1 MTLYPCRSCSRRNEP
16 TEARGRTF
24 SLALALHWVIP
35 AQGLGVSIGCKSFEL
50 SRWVWRFGG
59 FASWCCFFSFSF
71 KVCRSGGLL
80 QAPGTHGSVCECRAD
95 LGMRVKCSFAV
106 PTCRGRVLGTQKHVQ
121 KWRVLECGNRART
134 DASTDAS
141 SWLLS
146 VFLFSFF
153 LNLQNCESSGLLVTV
168 AVRLC
173 CCGLSLSLCQGVTR
187 SSRGRRVC
195 EPGPGLRA
203 CSTDFTKDRSK
214 SIRNPQGLNHR
225 PPQHKSPDTSKP
237 SRPKRRACWHDGCF
251 LQPGPAVD
259 AQEVQ
264 RLNSGFR
271 APGT

>member
-1 MTLYPCRSCSRRNEP
+1 M
-16 TEARGRTF
+16 
-24 SLALALHWVIP
+24 
-35 AQGLGVSIGCKSFEL
+35 GLE
-50 SRWVWRFGG
+50 VWRLRVLVLLFLFLLQGVQVWG
-59 FASWCCFFSFSF
+59 FAASARNARKCLRVSCGPWNASEMQLRCPDVSWQG
-71 KVCRSGGLL
+71 VGD
-80 QAPGTHGSVCECRAD
+80 T
-95 LGMRVKCSFAV
+95 
-106 PTCRGRVLGTQKHVQ
+106 KHVQ

-146 VFLFSFF
+146 VFLFRF